1 MPAAVRIARSD
12 AIWKRLVE
20 LEPFQR
26 AGQALF
32 FVTHGSEVET
42 ETMRR
47 LCRELGMGVGAPR
60 CEPASR
66 SMRFHVLPEDES
78 LSSGPY
84 GIAQPAP
91 DTVVLVP
98 GAVFDRSGNRLGYG
112 SGFYDRWLAGEGRGL
127 VTVALAF
134 HEQVVRR
141 VPVQPWDVPVRWLV
155 TDREVVDC
163 AAETKGA

>member
-1 MPAAVRIARSD
+1 
-12 AIWKRLVE
+12 
-20 LEPFQR
+20 
-26 AGQALF
+26 
-32 FVTHGSEVET
+32 
-42 ETMRR
+42 
-47 LCRELGMGVGAPR
+47 
-60 CEPASR
+60 
-66 SMRFHVLPEDES
+66 MRFHVLPEDES

-84 GIAQPAP
+84 GIAQPAEDAPACVLAP